1 MEDIKNSI
9 INQITFEIDK
19 NNNFNSE
26 DIERIK
32 NIIIIQLKD
41 YDIVSKKYE
50 IVVSDRTNGEL
61 WKKFFLTKKAENL
74 SDKSLLYYKSSLE
87 LFSLFIKKSF
97 LKVTTD
103 DIRLYLAVERE
114 KNQQKAVS
122 IDNIRRILNS
132 FFSFLNEEEYISN
145 NPVKKIKKV
154 KGQKTEKTAFTQL
167 ELEKLR
173 MACENSLEKAMIE
186 VLISSAIRATELAN
200 IKIRDI
206 DFEKNEIKIIRK
218 GNKEGIAFMSTIAA
232 LAIKKYISER
242 GNYNTPYL
250 WAVDGLMYK
259 SYKNQT
265 LGSKIETE
273 GFRRVLKSIATRAKV
288 ENVHPHRFRR
298 TFATMALKKGMD
310 VEEIQQVLG
319 HQNINTTMIYVNVD
333 KSGVKEKYKN
343 IVGG

>member
-9 INQITFEIDK
+9 INQITFEINR
-19 NNNFNSE
+19 NNNFSID

-32 NIIIIQLKD
+32 NTIIIQLKD

-50 IVVSDRTNGEL
+50 IVVSDRTNAEL

-74 SDKSLLYYKSSLE
+74 SDKSLLYYKNSLE
-87 LFSLFIKKSF
+87 LFSLFIKKDF

-173 MACENSLEKAMIE
+173 MACENSLEKAIME

-218 GNKEGIAFMSTIAA
+218 GNKEGVAFMSTIAA

-250 WAVDGLMYK
+250 WVVDGLMYK
-259 SYKNQT
+259 CYRNQI
-265 LGSKIETE
+265 LGSKIDTA
-273 GFRRVLKSIATRAKV
+273 GFRRILKSIATRAKV
-288 ENVHPHRFRR
+288 ANVHPHRFRR

-333 KSGVKEKYKN
+333 KSSVKEKYKN

>member
-19 NNNFNSE
+19 TNDFNSE

-50 IVVSDRTNGEL
+50 IVVSDRTNAEL

-74 SDKSLLYYKSSLE
+74 SDKSLLYYKNSLE
-87 LFSLFIKKSF
+87 LFSLFVKKSF

-145 NPVKKIKKV
+145 NPVKRI
-154 KGQKTEKTAFTQL
+154 
-167 ELEKLR
+167 
-173 MACENSLEKAMIE
+173 NSLEKAIME

-206 DFEKNEIKIIRK
+206 DFEKNEIKIVRK

-250 WAVDGLMYK
+250 WVVDGLMYK
-259 SYKNQT
+259 CYKNQI

-333 KSGVKEKYKN
+333 KSSVKEKYKN

>member
-9 INQITFEIDK
+9 INQITFEINR
-19 NNNFNSE
+19 NNNFSID

-32 NIIIIQLKD
+32 NTIIIQLKD

-50 IVVSDRTNGEL
+50 IVVSDRTNAEL

-74 SDKSLLYYKSSLE
+74 SDKSLLYYKNSLE
-87 LFSLFIKKSF
+87 LFSLFIKKDF

-173 MACENSLEKAMIE
+173 MACENSLEKAIME

-218 GNKEGIAFMSTIAA
+218 GNKEGVAFMSTIAA

-250 WAVDGLMYK
+250 WVVDGLMYK
-259 SYKNQT
+259 CCCFK
-265 LGSKIETE
+265 
-273 GFRRVLKSIATRAKV
+273 
-288 ENVHPHRFRR
+288 
-298 TFATMALKKGMD
+298 
-310 VEEIQQVLG
+310 
-319 HQNINTTMIYVNVD
+319 
-333 KSGVKEKYKN
+333 
-343 IVGG
+343 

>member
-9 INQITFEIDK
+9 INQIIFEIDK
-19 NNNFNSE
+19 TNDFNSE

-41 YDIVSKKYE
+41 YDIVSRKNE
-50 IVVSDRTNGEL
+50 IVVSNRTNTEL
-61 WKKFFLTKKAENL
+61 WKRFFLTKKAENL
-74 SDKSLLYYKSSLE
+74 SDKSLLYYKNTLE
-87 LFSLFIKKSF
+87 LFSLFVKKSF

-114 KNQQKAVS
+114 RNQQKAVS

-145 NPVKKIKKV
+145 NPVKRIKKV

-173 MACENSLEKAMIE
+173 MSCKNSLEKAIME
-186 VLISSAIRATELAN
+186 VLISSAVRATELAN

-206 DFEKNEIKIIRK
+206 DFEKNEIRIIRK
-218 GNKEGIAFMSTIAA
+218 GNKDGVAFMSTIAA

-250 WAVDGLMYK
+250 WVVDGLMYK
-259 SYKNQT
+259 CSKRLQ
-265 LGSKIETE
+265 GSKIDSN
-273 GFRRVLKSIATRAKV
+273 GFRRILKSIATRAKV

-319 HQNINTTMIYVNVD
+319 HQNINTTMIYVNID
-333 KSGVKEKYKN
+333 KSSVKEKYKN

>member
-1 MEDIKNSI
+1 MKKRSKRVI
-9 INQITFEIDK
+9 IDTNLWIRFLISRDYSVIDK
-19 NNNFNSE
+19 LLFQ
-26 DIERIK
+26 ERI
-32 NIIIIQLKD
+32 QL
-41 YDIVSKKYE
+41 IFSSELV
-50 IVVSDRTNGEL
+50 GEFVEVAQRP
-61 WKKFFLTKKAENL
+61 KFRRFFPLEEL
-74 SDKSLLYYKSSLE
+74 SE
-87 LFSLFIKKSF
+87 LVEMIEEVADFVE
-97 LKVTTD
+97 VTTD

-145 NPVKKIKKV
+145 NPVKRIKKV

-173 MACENSLEKAMIE
+173 MSCKNSLEKAIIE
-186 VLISSAIRATELAN
+186 VLISSAVRATELAN

-206 DFEKNEIKIIRK
+206 DFEKNEIRIIRK
-218 GNKEGIAFMSTIAA
+218 GNKEGVAFMSTIAA

-250 WAVDGLMYK
+250 WVVDGFMYK
-259 SYKNQT
+259 CSKRLQ
-265 LGSKIETE
+265 GSKIDTN
-273 GFRRVLKSIATRAKV
+273 GFRRILKSIATRAKV

-319 HQNINTTMIYVNVD
+319 HQNINTTMIYVNID
-333 KSGVKEKYKN
+333 KSSVKEKYKN

>member
-1 MEDIKNSI
+1 MEDIKNGI
-9 INQITFEIDK
+9 LNQITFEIDK
-19 NNNFNSE
+19 SGDFSSE
-26 DIERIK
+26 EIEKIK
-32 NIIIIQLKD
+32 NIIIINLKE

-50 IVVSDRTNGEL
+50 IVISDRTNAEL
-61 WKKFFLTKKAENL
+61 WKRFFLTKKAENL
-74 SDKSLLYYKSSLE
+74 SDKSLTYYKNCLE
-87 LFSLFIKKSF
+87 LFSLYVRKSF
-97 LKVTTD
+97 LNVTTD

-122 IDNIRRILNS
+122 VDNIRRILNS
-132 FFSFLNEEEYISN
+132 FFSFLNEEEFISI

-154 KGQKTEKTAFTQL
+154 KGQKTEKYAFSQL

-173 MACENSLEKAMIE
+173 MACKNSMEKAILE
-186 VLISSAIRATELAN
+186 VLISSAIRATEIAN

-206 DFEKNEIKIIRK
+206 DFEKNEIKVVRK
-218 GNKEGIAFMSTIAA
+218 GNKEGVAFISTVAA

-242 GNYNTPYL
+242 GNFNTPYL
-250 WAVDGLMYK
+250 WVADGIMYK
-259 SYKNQT
+259 CYRNQVP
-265 LGSKIETE
+265 GNKIDTE
-273 GFRRVLKSIATRAKV
+273 GLRRILKSIATRAAV

-319 HQNINTTMIYVNVD
+319 HQNINTTMIYVNID
-333 KSGVKEKYKN
+333 KSSVKEKYKN

>member
-1 MEDIKNSI
+1 MEDIKNNI
-9 INQITFEIDK
+9 INQITFEINRSND
-19 NNNFNSE
+19 FSIE

-32 NIIIIQLKD
+32 NTIIIQLKD

-50 IVVSDRTNGEL
+50 IVVSDRTNAEL
-61 WKKFFLTKKAENL
+61 WKRFFLTKKAENL
-74 SDKSLLYYKSSLE
+74 SDKTLTYYKSALE

-97 LKVTTD
+97 LNVTTD

-114 KNQQKAVS
+114 KNQQTAVS
-122 IDNIRRILNS
+122 IDNNRRILNS
-132 FFSFLNEEEYISN
+132 FFSFLNEEEVISN
-145 NPVKKIKKV
+145 NPVKKIKKI

-173 MACENSLEKAMIE
+173 MACENSLEKAILE
-186 VLISSAIRATELAN
+186 VLISSAIRATELSN

-206 DFEKNEIKIIRK
+206 DFEKNEVRIVRK
-218 GNKEGIAFMSTIAA
+218 GNKEGVAFLSTIAV

-242 GNYNTPYL
+242 GNFNNPYL
-250 WAVDGLMYK
+250 WIIDGIMYRC
-259 SYKNQT
+259 YKKEN
-265 LGSKIETE
+265 LGGKIETN
-273 GFRRVLKSIATRAKV
+273 GCSRILKQIATRAKV

>member
-19 NNNFNSE
+19 TNDFNSE

-74 SDKSLLYYKSSLE
+74 SDKSLLYYKNSLE

-132 FFSFLNEEEYISN
+132 FFSFLNEEEFITI

-218 GNKEGIAFMSTIAA
+218 GNKEGVAFMSTIAA

-250 WAVDGLMYK
+250 WVADGIMYK
-259 SYKNQT
+259 YYRNQVP
-265 LGSKIETE
+265 GNKIDTE
-273 GFRRVLKSIATRAKV
+273 GLRRVLKSIATRAKV